1 MRNILAPARTLDQTC
16 SDSYRTECGGFLLD
30 AVCVCLSFAGEELN
44 MQTVEE
50 FLAYTIHLEREA
62 ATRFGQLADA
72 MESCGNREVGKLF
85 RRLADYSRLHLA
97 DAQARSGFRE
107 IPVMKTGDLVW
118 PGLESPE
125 TAAIWAA
132 DPLIGREQAL
142 EIALDAETA
151 GLEYYKNILDAT
163 DDPEIKALAKEFV
176 AEESGHVAELQKWI
190 AAHKAGQALPVDH

>member
-1 MRNILAPARTLDQTC
+1 
-16 SDSYRTECGGFLLD
+16 
-30 AVCVCLSFAGEELN
+30 
-44 MQTVEE
+44 MQSVEE
-50 FLAYTIHLEREA
+50 FLAHTINLEQEA

-85 RRLADYSRLHLA
+85 RRLSDYSRLHLA

-107 IPVMKTGDLVW
+107 IPVMKAGDFAW

-151 GLEYYKNILDAT
+151 GFEYYKNILDTT

-176 AEESGHVAELQKWI
+176 AEESDHVAELQKWI
-190 AAHKAGQALPVDH
+190 AAHKAGQPLPVDH

>member
-1 MRNILAPARTLDQTC
+1 MFVVQ
-16 SDSYRTECGGFLLD
+16 
-30 AVCVCLSFAGEELN
+30 FANEKLN
-44 MQTVEE
+44 MQRVEE
-50 FLAYTIHLEREA
+50 FLAYSIHLEQEA

-72 MESCGNREVGKLF
+72 MESCGNGEVGKLF
-85 RRLADYSRLHLA
+85 RRLSDYSRLHLA

-107 IPVMKTGDLVW
+107 IPAIETGDFIW

-142 EIALDAETA
+142 EIALEAETA
-151 GLEYYKNILDAT
+151 GFEYYKNILDAT

-176 AEESGHVAELQKWI
+176 DEESGHVAELQKWI
-190 AAHKAGQALPVDH
+190 AAHKAGQPLPVDH

>member
-1 MRNILAPARTLDQTC
+1 
-16 SDSYRTECGGFLLD
+16 
-30 AVCVCLSFAGEELN
+30 

-50 FLAYTIHLEREA
+50 FLAYSIHLEQEA

-72 MESCGNREVGKLF
+72 MESCGNGEVGKLF
-85 RRLADYSRLHLA
+85 RRLSDYSRLHLA

-107 IPVMKTGDLVW
+107 IPAIKTGDYVW

-151 GLEYYKNILDAT
+151 GFEYYKNIWRRPTIPRSRRLPRNLSPRRAAMW
-163 DDPEIKALAKEFV
+163 PNSKNGSPRIKPGSPCRWIFR
-176 AEESGHVAELQKWI
+176 SGGFAQVGVMHLEDSKRKSI
-190 AAHKAGQALPVDH
+190 F